1 MKKNFAIV
9 TSLNEEYYKKC
20 GQTMIE
26 SVSRHTNIPLYVYN
40 EEFDFKSAKNC
51 FLMDWNLGLE
61 YDNFVARWSAQKKSN
76 RILTFAKKSF
86 SIIHALENIECD
98 RIIWMDADTELKDK
112 LHLQLLD
119 LITADDVLSTHFGVK
134 HLKNNKEYFS
144 CETGFFILNK
154 KHQLFSNF
162 LENYK
167 GIYINDD
174 CKNLRRFYDGE
185 VYGETVLRLENKG
198 AKMLDLNPK
207 QLHKTPIPRS
217 ILAPYIT
224 HYKAGL
230 KDLKEDEI

>member
-9 TSLNEEYYKKC
+9 TSLNEEYYNKC
-20 GQTMIE
+20 GRTMIE
-26 SVSRHTNIPLYVYN
+26 SVSQHTDIPFYVYN
-40 EEFDFKSAKNC
+40 EKFKFRPAKNC
-51 FLMDWNLGLE
+51 FLMDWNLGID
-61 YDNFVARWSAQKKSN
+61 YNNFVARWSAQKKTN

-98 RIIWMDADTELKDK
+98 RILWMDADTELKDK

-119 LITADDVLSTHFGVK
+119 LVTADDILSTHFGVK
-134 HLKNNKEYFS
+134 HLKDDKEYFS

-154 KHQLFSNF
+154 KHRLFSNF
-162 LENYK
+162 LETYK
-167 GIYINDD
+167 DIYINDD
-174 CKNLRRFYDGE
+174 YKNLRRFYDGE

-230 KDLKEDEI
+230 KDLKEHEF